1 MFCSASAT
9 IQLDFQLPI
18 RFELSYKA
26 EDGSMERPVI
36 IHRAILGSVERM
48 IAVLIEHTGG
58 KWPFW
63 LSPRQVAIVPV
74 TEALTAYGR
83 EVEQLLHQDGL
94 YVHLD
99 DSTSTLNKK
108 IREAQLDQWNL
119 IVVVGGKEAEA
130 RTVTIRRRDDP
141 DKQSQMGLDEFRQYC
156 QHLVKEYK

>member
-1 MFCSASAT
+1 LSGAT

-18 RFELSYKA
+18 RFELSYKG
-26 EDGSMERPVI
+26 EDGAMARPVI

-74 TEALTAYGR
+74 TEALVKYGK
-83 EVEQLLHQDGL
+83 EVKQLLHDDGL
-94 YVHLD
+94 YVELD

-108 IREAQLDQWNL
+108 IREAQVEQYNL
-119 IVVVGGKEAEA
+119 IVVVGGKEEEA
-130 RTVTIRRRDDP
+130 RTVTVRRRDDP
-141 DKQSQMGLDEFRQYC
+141 DKQSQMGLDEFRQHC
-156 QHLVKEYK
+156 QQLVKEYK